1 MRLELLEIIILPVA
15 DISTPAIVE
24 VSVIPLVEDDPF
36 TLSELVDIVALS
48 LIPFVFVPPLTV
60 KLFADMVAW
69 SVIPKLVIDDE
80 IPIVRLLLIKI
91 EFVVMSSPEKVEA
104 PKLHWSIKVF
114 FPEKLC
120 VLFRNATFEDK
131 AESDIELFGNVK
143 VPEID
148 KLSVD
153 ISEGLKVPAVKV
165 PETDKLPV
173 DMSEGLKVPAVKV
186 PETDKLLAL
195 TEVNVFVFVNV
206 FATSRYTISDGN
218 SELNI
223 LFAGNVKV
231 PETDKLLA
239 FIVRPSFTPDV
250 YNIPSNVVDVAKD
263 VAMPVLGK

>member
-15 DISTPAIVE
+15 DILTPAIVE

-36 TLSELVDIVALS
+36 TISELVDIVALS

-91 EFVVMSSPEKVEA
+91 EFVVMSSPEKAEA
-104 PKLHWSIKVF
+104 PKLHLSVKVF

-120 VLFRNATFEDK
+120 VPFRNATFEDK

-143 VPEID
+143 VPE
-148 KLSVD
+148 
-153 ISEGLKVPAVKV
+153 
-165 PETDKLPV
+165 TDKLPV
-173 DMSEGLKVPAVKV
+173 DILEGLKVPAVKV

-195 TEVNVFVFVNV
+195 TEVNVFVPEKVCVPVNKATFVDK
-206 FATSRYTISDGN
+206 ALSAIEADGKDTVPDTVK
-218 SELNI
+218 
-223 LFAGNVKV
+223 FVVDKV
-231 PETDKLLA
+231 PV
-239 FIVRPSFTPDV
+239 FVTPDV
-250 YNIPSNVVDVAKD
+250 
-263 VAMPVLGK
+263 